1 MEKNDIERLSTILA
15 ESHLTQKEFAE
26 KIGMTQSSISDI
38 LNGRVKKLSTKLI
51 IALAREFKLNPDWI
65 RSGIGNKYD
74 NDILTKLNEPESV
87 ENQVHQENADIQSD
101 KILKLLQTIL
111 DADHIATQDKLLL
124 IENLNLLTN
133 HLNMTRMLKVR
144 DFLSS

>member
-1 MEKNDIERLSTILA
+1 MEKEFLRLQQIIE
-15 ESHLTQKEFAE
+15 ESNLTVKDFAS
-26 KIGMTQSSISDI
+26 KIGITPSGLSDI
-38 LNGRVKKLSTKLI
+38 LNGRTKRISVKVLVA
-51 IALAREFKLNPDWI
+51 IAKEFGINPDWI
-65 RSGIGNKYD
+65 RTGKEPKKDDKIRE
-74 NDILTKLNEPESV
+74 KLDEPESV